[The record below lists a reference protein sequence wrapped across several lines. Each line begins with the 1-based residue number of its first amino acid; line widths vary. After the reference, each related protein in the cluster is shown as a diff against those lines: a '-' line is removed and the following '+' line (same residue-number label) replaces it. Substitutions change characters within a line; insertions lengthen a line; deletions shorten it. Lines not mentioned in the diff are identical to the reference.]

1 MSRLSMPLICAG
13 LWAAAYAYEP
23 YSPCSS
29 RSKATNTSVAS
40 NWYCDRTRA
49 NSITAA
55 VPLALSS
62 APGLFTE
69 S

>member
-1 MSRLSMPLICAG
+1 MSRLSMPWIFAG
-13 LWAAAYAYEP
+13 SWLAVYAYAP
-23 YSPCSS
+23 FSPCSS

-40 NWYCDRTRA
+40 NAYCDSTRA